1 MPAFHWPYCMQYRA
15 VNPVSSIKKIF
26 CLIIFLFVVAQ
37 VHSQKTKT
45 PDFIFTDTAL
55 LTRNNYK
62 VCIKE
67 LEVTG
72 TKKTKVYIVHRE
84 IHFKKGDSLL
94 VSHLQKELE
103 QARTQVYNTSL
114 FNEVKFEL
122 VALDSV
128 NISIA
133 VRVSERWY
141 IYPIPQFKLVDR
153 NFNEWWKT
161 YNHSLSRVD
170 YGIKF
175 VHYNLSG
182 RRDQLRIYLINGYTR
197 NISFS
202 YNAPYS
208 NRALTEGFIVGGG
221 YNQRRELPYKTNYND
236 SLLFYPSNPVIKEK
250 ADFVYKSWYLNAGY
264 SIRKGLFKKQLFSIS
279 YSHLSIAD
287 SVIDKQYNPNY
298 FNDSVTSK
306 GFFDFVYTLQY
317 SKVNNN
323 SYPLT
328 GKTGFLQIQ
337 KRGLG
342 FTGGINMLSVEAG
355 YNKYYAMG
363 KNWYGSFQLYAK
375 IKLPF
380 TQAYINQRGLGYGE
394 NYLRGLEYY
403 VIDGV
408 ATALTKYTLK
418 KKIVSFEVPFRL
430 FPKLFTKIPFTFFAK
445 TYGDLGYVYTK
456 DIYTTRLNN
465 RLLCSGGFGI
475 DILTLYDIN
484 LRFEYSFNQLG
495 ENGLFLHN
503 QSGF

>member
-1 MPAFHWPYCMQYRA
+1 M
-15 VNPVSSIKKIF
+15 NELKKIS
-26 CLIIFLFVVAQ
+26 CILIFLFAAVQGYA
-37 VHSQKTKT
+37 QKTKT
-45 PDFIFTDTAL
+45 PDFTFIDTAL
-55 LTRNNYK
+55 LAGNNYK

-84 IHFKKGDSLL
+84 IQFKKGDSLL
-94 VSHLQKELE
+94 ISHLQKELE
-103 QARTQVYNTSL
+103 QARVQVYNTSL
-114 FNEVKFEL
+114 FNEVKFKL
-122 VALDSV
+122 VALDSLNV
-128 NISIA
+128 SID
-133 VRVSERWY
+133 VSVTERWY
-141 IYPIPQFKLVDR
+141 IYPVPQFKLVDR

-161 YNHSLSRVD
+161 YNHSFSRVD

-182 RRDQLRIYLINGYTR
+182 RRDQLRIYLINGYTK

-208 NRALTEGFIVGGG
+208 NRALTEGFTVGGG

-236 SLLFYPSNPVIKEK
+236 SLLFYPSYPDTKAK
-250 ADFVYKSWYLNAGY
+250 ADFVYKSWYLTAGY
-264 SIRKGLFKKQLFSIS
+264 SIRKGLFKKQLFNVS
-279 YSHLSIAD
+279 YSHLTIAD

-298 FNDSVTSK
+298 FNDSTNSK
-306 GFFDFVYTLQY
+306 GVFDFIYTLQY

-323 SYPLT
+323 AYPLT
-328 GKTGFLQIQ
+328 GKSGFLKIQ

-342 FTGGINMLSVEAG
+342 FTGELNMLLAEVG
-355 YNKYYAMG
+355 YNRYYAMG
-363 KNWYGSFQLYAK
+363 KNWYSSIQVNAK

-380 TQAYINQRGLGYGE
+380 KQAYINQRGLGYGE

-408 ATALTKYTLK
+408 VTGLAKYTLK
-418 KKIVSFEVPFRL
+418 KKIISFDV
-430 FPKLFTKIPFTFFAK
+430 PFTFFAK
-445 TYGDLGYVYTK
+445 TYGDVGFVYTK
-456 DIYTTRLNN
+456 DIYKTRLNN
-465 RLLCSGGFGI
+465 RLLYSGGFGI

-495 ENGLFLHN
+495 KNGLFLHN